1 MSAPAPAVGTPG
13 ARALRERLDA
23 CTRYAALVYEQIEAL
38 NRDDLEA
45 FATLARER
53 DALARRIDAA
63 GEPGPAVAAG
73 DASPD
78 LAAALRQV
86 LDRCVEADGRL
97 LERLR
102 ALRDEA
108 RDGLQRLEA
117 RRSQIHAYVAAGR
130 APAKLDV
137 RS

>member
-1 MSAPAPAVGTPG
+1 
-13 ARALRERLDA
+13 
-23 CTRYAALVYEQIEAL
+23 EQIEAL

-53 DALARRIDAA
+53 DALARQIDGA

-73 DASPD
+73 DDASPE

-102 ALRDEA
+102 VLRDEA

-117 RRSQIHAYVAAGR
+117 RRSQIHAYMAAGR